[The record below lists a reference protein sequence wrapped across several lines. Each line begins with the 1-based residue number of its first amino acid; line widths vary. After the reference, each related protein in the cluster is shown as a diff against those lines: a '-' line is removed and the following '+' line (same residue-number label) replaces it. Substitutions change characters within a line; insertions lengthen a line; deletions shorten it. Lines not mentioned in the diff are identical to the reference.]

1 MFLVVSLCDNLQ
13 WLMFDYFSEAI
24 INTFETI
31 ASTKRIQVR
40 PNNGNNTNFNKNN
53 VNCIHLTVDLDIF
66 IDG

>member
-40 PNNGNNTNFNKNN
+40 PSNGNNTNFNKNN
-53 VNCIHLTVDLDIF
+53 VNYIHLTVDLDIF